1 MSAVLLNSTQVTGRH
16 VRAFLR
22 QPWYVAVTLVQPVI
36 WLLLFG
42 QLFKSVV
49 EIPGFATSSYI
60 AFLTPGIV
68 VMTALFSSG
77 WSGMGYITDIDRGVL
92 DRFLVSP
99 VSRAAMIGGQLTFQA
114 GMTVLQSLI
123 ILGLGLLAGARFP
136 GGLASIAAF
145 LLATTLLGTAFAA
158 LSNTLA
164 LLLRK
169 EESVIAAVNF
179 LVLPLS
185 FLSSTFMPAQ
195 LVPQWIRDV
204 SRYNPV
210 NWAVEVGRQTLNASV
225 DWSLVAAR
233 GSALLALAL
242 VCALISIRAF
252 RAYQRSI

>member
-1 MSAVLLNSTQVTGRH
+1 MHTRIVTAVIVFSAAVWMCGQARAQGNLGSISGTVLDATGA
-16 VRAFLR
+16 VV
-22 QPWYVAVTLVQPVI
+22 PGVPIVA
-36 WLLLFG
+36 
-42 QLFKSVV
+42 
-49 EIPGFATSSYI
+49 
-60 AFLTPGIV
+60 
-68 VMTALFSSG
+68 
-77 WSGMGYITDIDRGVL
+77 TDLDRGVM
-92 DRFLVSP
+92 DRFLVTP
-99 VSRAAMIGGQLTFQA
+99 VSRAAMIAGQLTFQA
-114 GMTVLQSLI
+114 TMTVLQSLI

-145 LLATTLLGTAFAA
+145 LLATTLLGSAFAA

-179 LVLPLS
+179 VVLPLT

-210 NWAVEVGRQTLNASV
+210 NWAVEVGRQTLTTTV
-225 DWSLVAAR
+225 DWQIVATR
-233 GSALLALAL
+233 GGALLALAL
-242 VCALISIRAF
+242 VCAWISVRAF

>member
-49 EIPGFATSSYI
+49 EIPGFATASYI

-77 WSGMGYITDIDRGVL
+77 WSGMGYITDLDRGVM
-92 DRFLVSP
+92 DRFLVTP
-99 VSRAAMIGGQLTFQA
+99 VSRAAMIAGQLTFQA
-114 GMTVLQSLI
+114 TMTVLQSLI

-145 LLATTLLGTAFAA
+145 LLATTLLGSAFAA

-179 LVLPLS
+179 VVLPLT

-210 NWAVEVGRQTLNASV
+210 NWAVEVGRQTLTTTV
-225 DWSLVAAR
+225 DWQIVATR
-233 GSALLALAL
+233 GGALLALAL
-242 VCALISIRAF
+242 VCAWISVRAF

>member
-16 VRAFLR
+16 LRAFLR
-22 QPWYVAVTLVQPVI
+22 QPWYVAITLVQPVI

-49 EIPGFATSSYI
+49 EIPGFATASYI

-77 WSGMGYITDIDRGVL
+77 WSGMGYITDIDRGVM
-92 DRFLVSP
+92 DRFLVTP
-99 VSRAAMIGGQLTFQA
+99 VSRTAMIGGQLTFQA

-123 ILGLGLLAGARFP
+123 ILGLGFVAGARFP
-136 GGLASIAAF
+136 GGAASIAAF
-145 LLATTLLGTAFAA
+145 LLAVTLLGTTFAA

-169 EESVIAAVNF
+169 EESLIGAVNF
-179 LVLPLS
+179 LVLPLT

-204 SRYNPV
+204 SRFNPV
-210 NWAVEVGRQTLNASV
+210 NWAVEVGRQTLNSSV
-225 DWSLVAAR
+225 DWSLVAGR
-233 GSALLALAL
+233 GAALLALAL
-242 VCALISIRAF
+242 VAGWISIRAY

>member
-1 MSAVLLNSTQVTGRH
+1 MSAMLLNSTQVTGRY

-77 WSGMGYITDIDRGVL
+77 WSGMGYITDVDRGVM
-92 DRFLVSP
+92 DRFLVTP
-99 VSRAAMIGGQLTFQA
+99 VSRAAMIGGQLAYTA

-123 ILGLGLLAGARFP
+123 ILGLGLVAGARFP
-136 GGLASIAAF
+136 GGVASIAAF
-145 LLATTLLGTAFAA
+145 LLATTLLGTGFAA

-210 NWAVEVGRQTLNASV
+210 NWAVEVGRQTLNATV
-225 DWSLVAAR
+225 DWQLVAVR
-233 GSALLALAL
+233 GGALLALAL
-242 VCALISIRAF
+242 VCAFISIRAF
-252 RAYQRSI
+252 RAYQRSV